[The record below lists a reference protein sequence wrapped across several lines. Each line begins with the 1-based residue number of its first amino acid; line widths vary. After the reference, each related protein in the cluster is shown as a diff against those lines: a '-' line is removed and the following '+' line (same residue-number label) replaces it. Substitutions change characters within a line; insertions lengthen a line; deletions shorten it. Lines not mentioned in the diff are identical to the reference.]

1 MYNTSLIK
9 FFILYFCSLN
19 VCSIQVSCTDTFQCS
34 ALGTYMPPRT
44 LASTARCPPVSV
56 RTDVPPGRS
65 HPTLTALHQRPKPTR
80 QNQAPALSPG
90 LPLHRPRPPSPPPRG
105 PGSSSRRR
113 AAGRA
118 GLEGAAPGSPG
129 CAGLGGS
136 GADSGASGP
145 PAPPPRTPS
154 HPPPAAAANPSG
166 RSPRPDGKTNREPP
180 TPLPAEEGQQDGPI
194 RRRVP
199 PPFIQGRLRSS
210 C

>member
-65 HPTLTALHQRPKPTR
+65 HPTP
-80 QNQAPALSPG
+80 
-90 LPLHRPRPPSPPPRG
+90 RPRPPSPPPRG

-118 GLEGAAPGSPG
+118 GLEAGCAAAAPGAVSPPCSARCPSRSPAVG
-129 CAGLGGS
+129 AGSRGAGLAGR
-136 GADSGASGP
+136 AV
-145 PAPPPRTPS
+145 
-154 HPPPAAAANPSG
+154 AAEV
-166 RSPRPDGKTNREPP
+166 R
-180 TPLPAEEGQQDGPI
+180 
-194 RRRVP
+194 
-199 PPFIQGRLRSS
+199 
-210 C
+210 

>member
-19 VCSIQVSCTDTFQCS
+19 VCSIHVSCTDTFQCS

-118 GLEGAAPGSPG
+118 GLEAGCAAAAPGAVSPPCSARCPSRSPAVG
-129 CAGLGGS
+129 AGSRGAGLAGR
-136 GADSGASGP
+136 AV
-145 PAPPPRTPS
+145 
-154 HPPPAAAANPSG
+154 AAEV
-166 RSPRPDGKTNREPP
+166 R
-180 TPLPAEEGQQDGPI
+180 
-194 RRRVP
+194 
-199 PPFIQGRLRSS
+199 
-210 C
+210 